1 MRVLMA
7 QFKIKQDSLEQ
18 FEAAREKILSAL
30 SRERPNGVHY
40 TWCRLPDG
48 TSFMGWLELD
58 EGVENPLPNM
68 HTGKEF
74 MENIRN
80 WVAGPPIREE
90 LNVVGSYRSIRETSS
105 SMSDETEVPQ

>member
-1 MRVLMA
+1 VPVLMA
-7 QFKIKQDSLEQ
+7 QFKIKPDFLEQ

-30 SRERPNGVHY
+30 SRERPSGVNY

-48 TSFMGWLELD
+48 TSFMGWLELG

-68 HTGKEF
+68 DAGKEF

-90 LNVVGSYRSIRETSS
+90 LNVVGAYRSIRETSS
-105 SMSDETEVPQ
+105 SVSNETEVNR

>member
-7 QFKIKQDSLEQ
+7 QFKIKPDSLDQ
-18 FEAAREKILSAL
+18 FETVREKILLAL

-48 TSFMGWLELD
+48 VSFMGWLELD
-58 EGVENPLPNM
+58 KGVENPLPNM
-68 HTGKEF
+68 DAGREF

-80 WVAGPPIREE
+80 GVTGPPIREE
-90 LNVVGSYRSIRETSS
+90 LDVVGTYRSIRATSS
-105 SMSDETEVPQ
+105 SASDGTAVTR